1 MAVAQGSV
9 AQEPVTLAP
18 RANGYTGNA
27 VNSRPGSS
35 VSLNERE
42 PGPRDKTPMQW
53 DWRSYLFPGDAE
65 KDEGFRQEL
74 MRQAVT
80 GLKAIG
86 VINIVIALFFFL
98 ARFVV
103 APDPATLVIR
113 LIESTLV
120 VLMGVVLLWMTR
132 TRWIEPWARVVGMV
146 FGLVAAT
153 LLIWFSLYM
162 CEFAAEADDFIPGQI
177 TMVLLVGVAAMP
189 LRPVHAMFFGGWM
202 LATYVVSAKLGEHW
216 SMPLVYLQSTYVLF
230 IFTLTLLATALTAIV
245 YAQRSRSYFRYQQA
259 LKAERDLQEIQRRMM
274 LSENAASLGRLAA
287 ALSHEL
293 NSPIGALSSGVDT
306 LVLLSARQSTKPMDP
321 QRFVMLLNDLRKTIQ
336 DASSRLGQIVA
347 RMQRISNLDRSE
359 VQRVRLNELLND
371 VIVLADA
378 RLKEKAQLEVA
389 LDPVPPIICRPQQ
402 LSAVFRNLLN
412 NSVDALNGDG
422 RIRISSRMSADQI
435 EIEIADNGKGMK
447 PEELESLFD
456 PGFRVAD
463 GRVSTGNWSMFS
475 SRQVVREHGG
485 DIHVASRPGEG
496 TTVCVTFP
504 LQKMEL
510 T

>member
-1 MAVAQGSV
+1 MVAT
-9 AQEPVTLAP
+9 AQETAAVLALKV
-18 RANGYTGNA
+18 NGYTGNA
-27 VNSRPGSS
+27 VNPRSAAS
-35 VSLNERE
+35 VSVEGRAA
-42 PGPRDKTPMQW
+42 GSRDQDPMQW

-74 MRQAVT
+74 SRHAVT
-80 GLKAIG
+80 GLKVIG
-86 VINIVIALFFFL
+86 VVHITVALFL
-98 ARFVV
+98 LLGRFVV
-103 APDPATLVIR
+103 APDPASLPLR
-113 LIESTLV
+113 LLESAVV
-120 VLMGVVLLWMTR
+120 VLMGVALLLLVKTKWVQER
-132 TRWIEPWARVVGMV
+132 ARLVGII

-153 LLIWFSLYM
+153 ILIWFSLYM
-162 CEFAAEADDFIPGQI
+162 CELAADADDFIPGQI
-177 TMVLLVGVAAMP
+177 TMVLLVGIAAMP
-189 LRPVHAMFFGGWM
+189 LRPVHSMIFGGWM
-202 LATYVVSAKLGEHW
+202 LVTYVVSAKLGEYW
-216 SMPLVYLQSTYVLF
+216 SLPLVYLQPTYVLF
-230 IFTLTLLATALTAIV
+230 IFALTLLATALTTIV
-245 YAQRSRSYFRYQQA
+245 YAQRSKSYFRYQQA

-321 QRFVMLLNDLRKTIQ
+321 QRFVMLMNDLRKTIQ

-359 VQRVRLNELLND
+359 IQKVRLNELLND

-378 RLKEKAQLEVA
+378 RIKEKAK
-389 LDPVPPIICRPQQ
+389 LDVKLDQVPAIICRPQQ

-422 RIRISSRMSADQI
+422 RIRVASHLAGDHI

-485 DIHVASRPGEG
+485 DIVVESFPGVG
-496 TTVCVTFP
+496 TTVRVTFP
-504 LQKMEL
+504 LQQLEM